1 MGKAGLMGCVG
12 SNDPKL
18 NRNLQ
23 NCLNFNQ
30 MSKGMNE
37 RRKFDSR
44 DGSYLQTVCVKD
56 RHSSESLKVC
66 VGWESLKLVV
76 RAYKMQAG
84 LINFG

>member
-1 MGKAGLMGCVG
+1 
-12 SNDPKL
+12 
-18 NRNLQ
+18 
-23 NCLNFNQ
+23 

-84 LINFG
+84 LINFGKVHCACSPPLPERHLMGKAN